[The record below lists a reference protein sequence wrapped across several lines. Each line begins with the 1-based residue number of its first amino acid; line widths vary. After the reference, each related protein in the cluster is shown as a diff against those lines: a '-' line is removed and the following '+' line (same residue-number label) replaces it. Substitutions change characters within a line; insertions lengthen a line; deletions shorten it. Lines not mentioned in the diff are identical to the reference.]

1 MGGVLGPL
9 RVERPCSEIWTN
21 LRAVAI
27 GMIPPVLRDRI
38 RGVGNA
44 CGAAACRTT

>member
-1 MGGVLGPL
+1 MEAVCSKSVGDAKVGGVLGPL

-27 GMIPPVLRDRI
+27 GMKKSE
-38 RGVGNA
+38 
-44 CGAAACRTT
+44 C